1 MNSDLDF
8 QDTRVPSFIPF
19 DSDSPTRTKKL
30 KKRKRKSQNDTQPVT
45 KKSRKR
51 LPKNGTLD
59 SFITK
64 EVNPTKPKET
74 HIWVGAVVNSEHG
87 AYGVY
92 FGDNDERNFGNTFI
106 IEKELQNSD
115 YGHVLGA
122 LHAINS
128 LKTRDPIV
136 INVSCRGLPQAI
148 TNPDKKYHYKEL
160 ADQIRDKIT
169 ENKRDITVRHI
180 SARSNVDEHKLALAL
195 ASDTLGKLKKAS
207 KELMEDKQHVKEDVA
222 MQDIIVEETVTED
235 NVEDI
240 ATEESMS
247 VDFTLEDS
255 TENVTV
261 EDTIVKDDTVEYV
274 TTEDITVEDITVEDI
289 TVEDI
294 AVEDITA
301 EGVTVEDVTV
311 EDITVEDITVEDVT
325 VEDVTVEITVNEVS
339 AEDDAI
345 SYTAN
350 DVNLEEA
357 AGENDLIVK
366 DAVVTSDIIETPVA
380 EDATDVSVTT
390 VVTVTTVVEEVT
402 EVLITETQD
411 GAKEVV
417 DEDNCVGQND
427 TIKLEAKT
435 DDKNSVKEVTIEDL
449 DVREIEATSDS
460 IKSTPIVEDNVVLA
474 DVNQE
479 DTEEIKETSSWASV
493 FGIRGLLDALYSPFK
508 SRKS

>member
-8 QDTRVPSFIPF
+8 QDTRVPSFISF
-19 DSDSPTRTKKL
+19 DSDSPTRAKKL

-74 HIWVGAVVNSEHG
+74 HIWVGAVVNSEYG
-87 AYGVY
+87 AYGVF

-106 IEKELQNSD
+106 IEDELQNSD

-128 LKTRDPIV
+128 LKTIEPIV

-207 KELMEDKQHVKEDVA
+207 KELMEDKQPVKEDVA
-222 MQDIIVEETVTED
+222 MQDTI
-235 NVEDI
+235 VEDI

-247 VDFTLEDS
+247 VDITLEDS
-255 TENVTV
+255 SENVTV
-261 EDTIVKDDTVEYV
+261 EDTIEKDDTVEYV

-294 AVEDITA
+294 TVEDITA

-311 EDITVEDITVEDVT
+311 EDITVEDITVEDVI
-325 VEDVTVEITVNEVS
+325 VEDVTVEVTVNEVA
-339 AEDDAI
+339 AEDDTI
-345 SYTAN
+345 SCIAN
-350 DVNLEEA
+350 DVDLEEA
-357 AGENDLIVK
+357 AGENDPIVK
-366 DAVVTSDIIETPVA
+366 DVVVTSDIIEIPVA

-390 VVTVTTVVEEVT
+390 VLTVTTVVEEVT
-402 EVLITETQD
+402 EVLTTETQD

-427 TIKLEAKT
+427 TIKVEATT

-460 IKSTPIVEDNVVLA
+460 IKSTPIVEDNVEPA
-474 DVNQE
+474 EINQE

-493 FGIRGLLDALYSPFK
+493 FGIRGLLDVLYSPFK